1 MPKWHDYSFLEC
13 QLLILELRYMF
24 QKLISLWGSV
34 SWCAW
39 ECDFAFKWDTEVLGL
54 ASLTLSREPVS
65 IPSVSRLWSGSM
77 TAGSSTFPHTPPQV
91 RVSSTPRS
99 CWRSTRTSRSRQ
111 RWACIGSVPACLLR
125 VSRKTSNRIL
135 CVKEIFPK
143 NFIEEIP
150 YAVGGTGWAR
160 WTVRP
165 YFSGNSKAFHTVLI
179 CPFVSLF
186 PFCASDFWKCL
197 PPPSFIFSFFFVLF
211 VLLLFSFG
219 FPSIFWVLA
228 IFMERWCSQLDL
240 DGSCACF
247 LSLSWTVKTAAV
259 ASCPVVQSRSC
270 PGFIVGRVYV
280 SGCS

>member
-1 MPKWHDYSFLEC
+1 
-13 QLLILELRYMF
+13 MF

-54 ASLTLSREPVS
+54 TSLTLSREPVS

-125 VSRKTSNRIL
+125 VSRMTSNRIL
-135 CVKEIFPK
+135 GVKEVFPK

-150 YAVGGTGWAR
+150 YAMGGTGWAR

-186 PFCASDFWKCL
+186 PLVPLISGNASHLL
-197 PPPSFIFSFFFVLF
+197 PLFFLSSLSFSFFSYFHSVF
-211 VLLLFSFG
+211 QVFSEYLLFLWNAG
-219 FPSIFWVLA
+219 V
-228 IFMERWCSQLDL
+228 
-240 DGSCACF
+240 
-247 LSLSWTVKTAAV
+247 
-259 ASCPVVQSRSC
+259 
-270 PGFIVGRVYV
+270 PGLT
-280 SGCS
+280 